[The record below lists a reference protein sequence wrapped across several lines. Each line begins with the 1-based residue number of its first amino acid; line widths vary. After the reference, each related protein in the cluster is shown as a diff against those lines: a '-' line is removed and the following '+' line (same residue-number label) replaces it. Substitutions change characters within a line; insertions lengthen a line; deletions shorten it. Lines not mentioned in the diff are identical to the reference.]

1 MSGPGFFGRDV
12 ERDKRYKHERAVI
25 INTTN
30 TNIITE
36 GVEQHVT
43 SPSTKKKQ
51 EVKQEDK
58 SEEPEVKRRKS
69 TENNSTHK

>member
-51 EVKQEDK
+51 EDK